1 MPISDQVVGFSEA
14 PTLAAFGSGEDN
26 DQQWFALQTRARHE
40 KVVSQQLSE
49 KAVTNFLPLVKSVHS
64 WSDRRKTVELPLFS
78 GYVFAR
84 IAPRNEERVRV
95 LRSYG
100 ALSFVG
106 ARGLGIPIPDAQIH
120 AVRTVV
126 EEQFPYSV
134 FPFLKIG
141 QRVRVRNG
149 ALSGVEGTL
158 VARSGTR
165 TLILSLDAIHQSLSV
180 RIEGYDVEPI

>member
-1 MPISDQVVGFSEA
+1 MHTSDQAASHSEISSLAVVGSDA
-14 PTLAAFGSGEDN
+14 DGE
-26 DQQWFALQTRARHE
+26 QWFALQTRARHE
-40 KVVSQQLSE
+40 KVVAQQLCE
-49 KAVTNFLPLVKSVHS
+49 KAVTNFLPLVKTVHR

-84 IAPRNEERVRV
+84 IAPRNDERVRV
-95 LRSYG
+95 LRAYG

-126 EEQFPYSV
+126 EERVPYSV

-141 QRVRVRNG
+141 QRVRVRSG

-158 VARSGTR
+158 VSRSGAR
-165 TLILSLDAIHQSLSV
+165 ALIVSLDAINQSLSV

>member
-1 MPISDQVVGFSEA
+1 MHSSDQVIGFSEA
-14 PTLAAFGSGEDN
+14 PSLMAVGNGT
-26 DQQWFALQTRARHE
+26 DQERWFALQTRARHE
-40 KVVSQQLSE
+40 KVVAEQLCE
-49 KAVTNFLPLVKSVHS
+49 KSVTNFLPLVKAVHR

-78 GYVFAR
+78 GYVFAK
-84 IAPRNEERVRV
+84 IAPRNDERVRV
-95 LRSYG
+95 LRAYG

-106 ARGLGIPIPDAQIH
+106 ARGQGIPIPDAQID

-126 EEQFPYSV
+126 EERVPFSV
-134 FPFLKIG
+134 YPFLKIG

-158 VARSGTR
+158 VSRSGAR
-165 TLILSLDAIHQSLSV
+165 ALIVSLDAINQSLSV

>member
-1 MPISDQVVGFSEA
+1 MHVGGHLIGYSESV
-14 PTLAAFGSGEDN
+14 PVAAVDDDANED
-26 DQQWFALQTRARHE
+26 QWFALQTRARHE
-40 KVVSQQLSE
+40 KVVAQQLCE
-49 KAVTNFLPLVKSVHS
+49 KAVTNFLPLIKSVHR
-64 WSDRRKTVELPLFS
+64 WSDRRKVVELPLFS

-84 IAPRNEERVRV
+84 IAPRNDERVRV
-95 LRSYG
+95 LRAYG

-106 ARGLGIPIPDAQIH
+106 ARGQGIPIPESQIH

-126 EEQFPYSV
+126 EEGVPYAV

-158 VARSGTR
+158 VSRSGSR
-165 TLILSLDAIHQSLSV
+165 ALIVSLEAINQSLSV

>member
-1 MPISDQVVGFSEA
+1 
-14 PTLAAFGSGEDN
+14 
-26 DQQWFALQTRARHE
+26 
-40 KVVSQQLSE
+40 
-49 KAVTNFLPLVKSVHS
+49 
-64 WSDRRKTVELPLFS
+64 
-78 GYVFAR
+78 
-84 IAPRNEERVRV
+84 
-95 LRSYG
+95 
-100 ALSFVG
+100 
-106 ARGLGIPIPDAQIH
+106 
-120 AVRTVV
+120 VV

>member
-1 MPISDQVVGFSEA
+1 MYSSEQLTGFSEA
-14 PTLAAFGSGEDN
+14 PRLAPVADDTNGE
-26 DQQWFALQTRARHE
+26 QWFALQTRARHE
-40 KVVSQQLSE
+40 KLVAQQLCE
-49 KAVTNFLPLVKSVHS
+49 KAVTNFLPLVKSVHR
-64 WSDRRKTVELPLFS
+64 WSDRRKTVELPMFS

-84 IAPRNEERVRV
+84 IAPRNDERVRV
-95 LRSYG
+95 LRAHG

-106 ARGLGIPIPDAQIH
+106 ARGLGIPIPDSQIH

-126 EEQFPYSV
+126 EERVPYAV

-158 VARSGTR
+158 VSRSGAR
-165 TLILSLDAIHQSLSV
+165 ALIVSLDAINQSLSV